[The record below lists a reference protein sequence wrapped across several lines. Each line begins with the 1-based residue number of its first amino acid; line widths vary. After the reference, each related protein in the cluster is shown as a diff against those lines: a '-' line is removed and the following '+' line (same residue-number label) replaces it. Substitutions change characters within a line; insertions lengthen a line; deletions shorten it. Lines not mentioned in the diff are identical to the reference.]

1 MSAGVKLFF
10 GAIAVAIIATAF
22 LQDNRQ
28 TVPVINA
35 LATGA
40 SRLTESALGQAP
52 GGRR

>member
-1 MSAGVKLFF
+1 MRPVTIFVT
-10 GAIAVAIIATAF
+10 AIAMAIVLTAL

-40 SRLTESALGQAP
+40 SRLTESALGQTP
-52 GGRR
+52 SGRR